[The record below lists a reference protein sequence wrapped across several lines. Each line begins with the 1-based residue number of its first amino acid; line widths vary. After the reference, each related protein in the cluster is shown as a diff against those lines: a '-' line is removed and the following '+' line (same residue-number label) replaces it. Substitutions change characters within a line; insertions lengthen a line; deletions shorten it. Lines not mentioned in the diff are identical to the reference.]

1 MTAAGSVRAA
11 LRSEPLSN
19 RNFRLLATGQFTS
32 TVGDYCYAVALRW
45 LVLSTHGGP
54 VLLGTVLA
62 CYGVPRTVFIPL
74 GGWLA
79 DKVGSRAIML
89 AADTARCG
97 LVAALTV
104 LAARH
109 VASLALLGPLAALL
123 GAGEGLFIP
132 ASFAIMPSGS
142 PRNIFQPARRSIPPR
157 SKRAASRARSWVVCW
172 PRQQGP
178 PRPSP
183 SMQPRSRSR
192 RRACWP

>member
-1 MTAAGSVRAA
+1 MTAAASVRAA

-89 AADTARCG
+89 
-97 LVAALTV
+97 
-104 LAARH
+104 
-109 VASLALLGPLAALL
+109 S
-123 GAGEGLFIP
+123 
-132 ASFAIMPSGS
+132 
-142 PRNIFQPARRSIPPR
+142 RRP
-157 SKRAASRARSWVVCW
+157 
-172 PRQQGP
+172 GP

-192 RRACWP
+192 RRAWP